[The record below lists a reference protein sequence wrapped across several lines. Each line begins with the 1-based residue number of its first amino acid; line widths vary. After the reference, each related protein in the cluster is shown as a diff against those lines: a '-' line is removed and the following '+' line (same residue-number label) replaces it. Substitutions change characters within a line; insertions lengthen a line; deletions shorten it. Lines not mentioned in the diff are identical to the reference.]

1 MNILIVCSGTR
12 GKISPF
18 IVEQADALRNAGNK
32 ITYFIIKER
41 GIAGYL
47 KSWVKLNQFI
57 KRNHI
62 NLIHAHYGL
71 TGFICIL
78 QKKVPV
84 IITFH
89 GSDVNQKKN
98 RFFSK
103 IASRFS
109 GHNIIVEAGFIEKL
123 KLSKKYSVMPCGI
136 DLNTFKQKAYSEA
149 RAMLGI
155 KMHENIILFTSA
167 FSNPVKNYPLA
178 KKTLEICNTKTRLIE
193 LKGFTREDVSNWM
206 NASDLLLLTSFSE
219 GSPQVVKEAIA
230 CTLPVIS
237 TPVGDVVK
245 ISEETDGVTII
256 PYDARKIAEQID
268 LFFSKKYRIQ
278 NNKIVEKYDNKIVA
292 QKITDLYK
300 EVLNNQQ

>member
-1 MNILIVCSGTR
+1 
-12 GKISPF
+12 
-18 IVEQADALRNAGNK
+18 
-32 ITYFIIKER
+32 
-41 GIAGYL
+41 
-47 KSWVKLNQFI
+47 
-57 KRNHI
+57 
-62 NLIHAHYGL
+62 
-71 TGFICIL
+71 
-78 QKKVPV
+78 
-84 IITFH
+84 
-89 GSDVNQKKN
+89 
-98 RFFSK
+98 
-103 IASRFS
+103 
-109 GHNIIVEAGFIEKL
+109 
-123 KLSKKYSVMPCGI
+123 
-136 DLNTFKQKAYSEA
+136 
-149 RAMLGI
+149 
-155 KMHENIILFTSA
+155 
-167 FSNPVKNYPLA
+167 
-178 KKTLEICNTKTRLIE
+178 
-193 LKGFTREDVSNWM
+193 M